1 MLHSMLGK
9 RLRFAI
15 AIIGTTMLALAAMI
29 SPARSPGRSQDQTK
43 PIYRPTGSEAVI
55 TGTISFAGKP
65 SQPKK
70 IDAGADPVC
79 EKASPDLFT
88 EDVIVKAGKLANVF
102 VYIRSGDTLEW
113 YSFEAASPDVSIAHR
128 GCQLIPHVMG
138 MQTRQV
144 LKIANED
151 ATTHNTNLDPKSNP
165 FSNQSQPP
173 TAAPLEIKFKT
184 PEVAIPVKDNQ
195 HPWERAY
202 ISVLSHPFFAV
213 SALNGSYQISG
224 LPPGQYTLV
233 AWHEKFGEQSAEI
246 PVGVG
251 EHKKLDFTFSTRED
265 RQNQ

>member
-1 MLHSMLGK
+1 MPEK
-9 RLRFAI
+9 RLRFSI
-15 AIIGTTMLALAAMI
+15 AIIGTMMLAVAAMI
-29 SPARSPGRSQDQTK
+29 SPARSPGLAQDQTK
-43 PIYRPTGSEAVI
+43 PIYRATGSEATI

-65 SQPKK
+65 PQPKR

-79 EKASPDLFT
+79 EKASPELFT
-88 EDVIVKAGKLANVF
+88 EDVIVRAGKLANVF
-102 VYIRSGDTLEW
+102 VYIRSGDMLEW
-113 YSFEAASPDVSIAHR
+113 YSFEAASPEVSIAHR
-128 GCQLIPHVMG
+128 GCQLIPHVLG
-138 MQTRQV
+138 MQTQQV

-151 ATTHNTNLDPKSNP
+151 STTHNTNLDAKSNP

-202 ISVLSHPFFAV
+202 VAVLPHPFFAV

-224 LPPGQYTLV
+224 LPPGKYAVV
-233 AWHEKFGEQSAEI
+233 AWHEGFGEQTAEI
-246 PVGVG
+246 SVGVG
-251 EHKKLDFTFSTRED
+251 EHKKLDFTFSARDD